1 MLLFNRYEYQP
12 STDLIGKG
20 ELSRVYKAM
29 DKQLG
34 APVVVKI
41 YRGNDRSEQIG
52 LSDAG
57 KFLALEHPNLCK
69 YLHIEDIE
77 REGAFGE
84 TEKMQVCIQE
94 LVEGGDLAAFYK
106 KHADIGMLKQ
116 LVTGILHGLDYLHG
130 QGVIHRRI
138 KAKIGR
144 AHV

>member
-29 DKQLG
+29 DKQVG
-34 APVVVKI
+34 TPVVVKI

-77 REGAFGE
+77 REG
-84 TEKMQVCIQE
+84 
-94 LVEGGDLAAFYK
+94 LLAKRKRCRCVSRNWWMAEISRLFIESI
-106 KHADIGMLKQ
+106 AIRGC
-116 LVTGILHGLDYLHG
+116 
-130 QGVIHRRI
+130 
-138 KAKIGR
+138 
-144 AHV
+144 